1 MQSKDRIHRINMPEG
16 TTAHYYFIE
25 NKNSVDAI
33 VRERLIKKEKRI
45 LAILDSDE
53 LVIAGAEMEDTTI
66 MSYKDVIEA
75 FMR

>member
-1 MQSKDRIHRINMPEG
+1 M
-16 TTAHYYFIE
+16 
-25 NKNSVDAI
+25 
-33 VRERLIKKEKRI
+33 

-53 LVIAGAEMEDTTI
+53 LVIGGAEMEDTNI